1 MDGPVLRTES
11 GLNLLWVANSLNKQL
26 VHFFGLRIVQP
37 IKILYT
43 DCTPHV
49 KIVPSFN
56 AMPRIAENRAV
67 SFAHRSMRMPSKTIL
82 IVDDELSIL
91 VPLQFLMEK
100 EGYVAKLAQSGKEA
114 IEKITTIRPDLIL
127 LDIMLPD
134 LDGYEI
140 YQMIRERAEWA
151 SIRIIFLTAKN
162 RDADMAKG
170 LAMGAD
176 AYITKPFSNTQ
187 LVEKIR
193 DLIGPG
199 RP

>member
-1 MDGPVLRTES
+1 M
-11 GLNLLWVANSLNKQL
+11 
-26 VHFFGLRIVQP
+26 H
-37 IKILYT
+37 
-43 DCTPHV
+43 H
-49 KIVPSFN
+49 
-56 AMPRIAENRAV
+56 
-67 SFAHRSMRMPSKTIL
+67 KTIL

-100 EGYVAKLAQSGKEA
+100 EGYVSKLAQSGKEA
-114 IEKITTIRPDLIL
+114 IEKIAQVQPDLIL

-140 YQMIRERAEWA
+140 YQMIRERTEWE
-151 SIRIIFLTAKN
+151 SIRVIFLTAKN

-170 LAMGAD
+170 IAMGAD

-193 DLIGPG
+193 ELIGPG
-199 RP
+199 KP